1 MWKKRFSV
9 NEGKT
14 RAKVLFLLV
23 FVMAIGV
30 GLLVYSARTGKPSD
44 DKTLL
49 VVNQESKDGSTESV
63 AGLSAQT
70 PSPVDNQEQQSP
82 VEKSPSGKIIE
93 ADVSLGDLDMPSA
106 SLLSQAEQK
115 KAISFFEA
123 QRRNWLAIRSGA
135 AQYRTKLR
143 LIRQGQF
150 LDTQLPSQTG
160 TLEFVVTPL
169 DQPVG
174 RQSPAHIQARLSND
188 LYKWNFVRSNVFDVE
203 ARIYQWADDPATP
216 LEGDKV
222 NLARGAFQAELLFF
236 PFDFMAKTYPDERW
250 NNRYMM
256 SKEQYFADRGLPRR
270 ISTQEETLTAF
281 GGEALYLFM
290 ASPALVDAH
299 YWFSADNGEL
309 RQIDVF
315 NSNDGAVRSYRYEG
329 YTNAEGQE
337 ARFPTRFIHTWR
349 KGTGSKATGWE
360 YTVELTDVKLNIDLP
375 EDRFEPR

>member
-1 MWKKRFSV
+1 MVR
-9 NEGKT
+9 
-14 RAKVLFLLV
+14 
-23 FVMAIGV
+23 
-30 GLLVYSARTGKPSD
+30 
-44 DKTLL
+44 
-49 VVNQESKDGSTESV
+49 QESEDGSVESV
-63 AGLSAQT
+63 AELSAQT
-70 PSPVDNQEQQSP
+70 SSHVDDHKQQLPLES
-82 VEKSPSGKIIE
+82 SPSGSILE
-93 ADVSLGDLDMPSA
+93 VDLSVEELEMPSA

-115 KAISFFEA
+115 KAILSFEA
-123 QRRNWLAIRSGA
+123 QRRSWLAIRSGA

-174 RQSPAHIQARLSND
+174 RQSPAHIQAHLSND

-203 ARIYQWADDPATP
+203 ARRYQWADDPATP

-222 NLARGAFQAELLFF
+222 NLAKGAFQTELLFF

-256 SKEQYFADRGLPRR
+256 SREQYFADRGLPRR
-270 ISTQEETLTAF
+270 ISTEEEALTAF
-281 GGEALYLFM
+281 GGEAQYLFM

-315 NSNDGAVRSYRYEG
+315 NSSNGAVRSYRYEG
-329 YTNAEGQE
+329 YRNAEGQE

-375 EDRFEPR
+375 QDRFEPRSVDLLFNK